1 MATTRLESGR
11 MQLAQV
17 GGVPMQQVQLRGV
30 DYVGAQAESQ
40 VAKTMGQILD
50 RMSSS
55 LFEQAG
61 KMRQAEGLE
70 FVATNPI
77 TQEQLEAAKNGDV
90 SNLDFSKNPLSI
102 YGQAVKKARSLEL
115 SSHFE
120 IEGRNELTKLLAGI
134 EDGSITPTDTKSI
147 SQVVE
152 EKIATVTQ
160 GFAKSLAAIDGE
172 AAYKFRATM
181 ATHGNTV
188 LSAAYQTELKRAKAQ
203 RMAKFDMDFDNGVR
217 LLEATIAQGFYIDPK
232 TGEKKSIDDMVDVFR
247 KTTLNQSLLLGDV
260 ALQKEYSTKFENA
273 LRGAKVSAITKEL
286 VTNDVYM
293 ANPVETLNRIRRG
306 DIGNMSPVLQQ
317 MIANDFEGVAK
328 VTANFMVAV
337 NQRESAAKDIEAATK
352 REGEKRAFDLLEQIF
367 PLPEGSPKRKALVA
381 QLNALPPGSV
391 PIGTLKDLLDP
402 GKEGNPAVEFNAL
415 NAIYQGTLTTPEQI
429 NEMPGLNGQQKLRLL
444 KTLTSE
450 DRRDQRE
457 LDTGLARLAGI
468 PTMPGAVTVI
478 DPKGTEFKRLQSL
491 RADAQQIQ
499 AEATRDGKV
508 MTTRQVLSELE
519 TRLEAKRNTE
529 EAKAAKTALAT
540 YEKQDWINGPINR
553 ETLPALEKKAGN
565 DKKKQ
570 QQLKRIKSLLDQAE
584 GNQ

>member
-1 MATTRLESGR
+1 

-40 VAKTMGQILD
+40 VSKTLAQVLD

-61 KMRQAEGLE
+61 QMRQTEGLQ

-77 TQEQLEAAKNGDV
+77 TAEQIEAAKNGDV
-90 SNLDFSKNPLSI
+90 SDLDLSKNPLSI
-102 YGQAVKKARSLEL
+102 YGQAVKKARALEL

-120 IEGRNELTKLLAGI
+120 IEGRNELAKLLSDIEAGTASS
-134 EDGSITPTDTKSI
+134 EDVQKK
-147 SQVVE
+147 VVTLTE
-152 EKIATVTQ
+152 
-160 GFAKSLAAIDGE
+160 GYAKSLSSIDGE

-188 LSAAYQTELKRAKAQ
+188 LSAAYQTELKRAKSQ

-217 LLEATIAQGFYIDPK
+217 LLEATVAQHP
-232 TGEKKSIDDMVDVFR
+232 EQLEALADVFR
-247 KTTLNQSLLLGDV
+247 KNVLNQSLLLGDV

-273 LRGAKVSAITKEL
+273 LRGAKVNAITKEL
-286 VTNDVYM
+286 VTNDAYM
-293 ANPVETLNRIRRG
+293 ANPVETLNRIRMG
-306 DIGNMSPVLQQ
+306 DIGRLSPVLQQ
-317 MIANDFEGVAK
+317 MVANDFEGVAK

-352 REGEKRAFDLLEQIF
+352 REGEKQAINLLEQIF

-381 QLNALPPGSV
+381 QLTALPPGSV

>member
-11 MQLAQV
+11 LQLAQV
-17 GGVPMQQVQLRGV
+17 GNVPMQQVQMRGV
-30 DYVGAQAESQ
+30 DYVGVQAESQ

-55 LFEQAG
+55 LFDDAA
-61 KMRQAEGLE
+61 KMRQTEGLQ

-77 TQEQLEAAKNGDV
+77 TAEQIEAAKNGDV
-90 SNLDFSKNPLSI
+90 SDLDLSKNPLSI
-102 YGQAVKKARSLEL
+102 YGQAVKKARALEL

-120 IEGRNELTKLLAGI
+120 IEGRNELAKLLSDIEAGI
-134 EDGSITPTDTKSI
+134 ASSEDVQKK
-147 SQVVE
+147 VVTLTE
-152 EKIATVTQ
+152 
-160 GFAKSLAAIDGE
+160 GYAKSLSSIDGE

-188 LSAAYQTELKRAKAQ
+188 LSAAYQTELKRAKSQ

-217 LLEATIAQGFYIDPK
+217 LLEATVAQHP
-232 TGEKKSIDDMVDVFR
+232 EQLEALADVFR
-247 KTTLNQSLLLGDV
+247 KNVLNQSLLLGDV
-260 ALQKEYSTKFENA
+260 ALQKEYSTKFETA
-273 LRGAKVSAITKEL
+273 LRGAKVNAITKEL
-286 VTNDVYM
+286 VTNDAYM

-306 DIGNMSPVLQQ
+306 DIGRLSPVLQQ
-317 MIANDFEGVAK
+317 MVANDFEGVAK

-352 REGEKRAFDLLEQIF
+352 REGEKQAINLLEQIF

-381 QLNALPPGSV
+381 QLTALPPGSV

-415 NAIYQGTLTTPEQI
+415 NAIYQGTITTPEQI

-499 AEATRDGKV
+499 AEATRNGKV
-508 MTTRQVLSELE
+508 ITTRQVLSELE

-529 EAKAAKTALAT
+529 EARAAKTALAT

-565 DKKKQ
+565 DKNKLAE
-570 QQLKRIKSLLDQAE
+570 LKRIKILLDQAE
-584 GNQ
+584 GN

>member
-11 MQLAQV
+11 LQLAQV
-17 GGVPMQQVQLRGV
+17 GNVPMQQVQMRGV
-30 DYVGAQAESQ
+30 DYVGPQAEGQ

-55 LFEQAG
+55 LFDDAA
-61 KMRQAEGLE
+61 KMRQTEGLQ

-77 TQEQLEAAKNGDV
+77 TAEQIEAAKNGDV
-90 SNLDFSKNPLSI
+90 SDLDLSKNPLSI
-102 YGQAVKKARSLEL
+102 YGQAVKKARALEL

-120 IEGRNELTKLLAGI
+120 IEGRNELAKLLSDIEAGI
-134 EDGSITPTDTKSI
+134 ASSEDVQKK
-147 SQVVE
+147 VVTLTE
-152 EKIATVTQ
+152 
-160 GFAKSLAAIDGE
+160 GYAKSLSSIDGE

-188 LSAAYQTELKRAKAQ
+188 LSAAYQTELKRAKSQ

-217 LLEATIAQGFYIDPK
+217 LLEATVAQHP
-232 TGEKKSIDDMVDVFR
+232 EQLEALADVFR
-247 KTTLNQSLLLGDV
+247 KNVLNQSLLLGDV
-260 ALQKEYSTKFENA
+260 ALQKEYSTKFETA
-273 LRGAKVSAITKEL
+273 LRGAKVNAITKEL
-286 VTNDVYM
+286 VTNDAYM

-306 DIGNMSPVLQQ
+306 DIGRLSPVLQQ
-317 MIANDFEGVAK
+317 MVANDFEGVAK

-352 REGEKRAFDLLEQIF
+352 REGEKQAINLLEQIF

-381 QLNALPPGSV
+381 QLTALPPGSV

-415 NAIYQGTLTTPEQI
+415 NAIYQGTITTPEQI

-499 AEATRDGKV
+499 AEATRNGKV
-508 MTTRQVLSELE
+508 ITTRQVLSELE

-529 EAKAAKTALAT
+529 EARAAKTALAT

-565 DKKKQ
+565 DKNKLAE
-570 QQLKRIKSLLDQAE
+570 LKRIKILLDQAE
-584 GNQ
+584 GN

>member
-1 MATTRLESGR
+1 MATRLESGR
-11 MQLAQV
+11 LQLAQV
-17 GGVPMQQVQLRGV
+17 GGVPMQQVQMRGV
-30 DYVGAQAESQ
+30 DYVGVQAESQ
-40 VAKTMGQILD
+40 VAKTLGQVLD

-61 KMRQAEGLE
+61 QMRQTEGLQ

-77 TQEQLEAAKNGDV
+77 TAEQLEAAKNGDV
-90 SNLDFSKNPLSI
+90 SNLDLSKNPLSI
-102 YGQAVKKARSLEL
+102 YGQAVKKARALEL

-120 IEGRNELTKLLAGI
+120 VEGRNELAKLLSDIEAGI
-134 EDGSITPTDTKSI
+134 ASSEDVQKK
-147 SQVVE
+147 VVTLTE
-152 EKIATVTQ
+152 
-160 GFAKSLAAIDGE
+160 GYAKSLSSIDGE

-217 LLEATIAQGFYIDPK
+217 LLEATVAQHPEQLDALA
-232 TGEKKSIDDMVDVFR
+232 DVFR
-247 KTTLNQSLLLGDV
+247 KNVLNQSLLLGDV

-273 LRGAKVSAITKEL
+273 LRGAKVNAITKEL
-286 VTNDVYM
+286 VTNDAYM

-306 DIGNMSPVLQQ
+306 DIGRLSPVLQQ
-317 MIANDFEGVAK
+317 MVANDFEGVAK

-352 REGEKRAFDLLEQIF
+352 REGEKQAINLLEQIF

-381 QLNALPPGSV
+381 QLTALPPGTV

-508 MTTRQVLSELE
+508 LTTRQVLSELE
-519 TRLEAKRNTE
+519 TRIEAKRNTE
-529 EAKAAKTALAT
+529 EAKAAKAALAT
-540 YEKQDWINGPINR
+540 YEKQDWINGPITR

-570 QQLKRIKSLLDQAE
+570 MQLKRIKSLLDQAE